1 MIIRLK
7 SGSYSFEEMDDIVPL
22 GTQTYLFEPE
32 ASLDLKFGMQS
43 SLDSTNKDRL
53 VIRRPYIKNYE
64 LASVHELILAIT
76 KRAIVILK
84 KKRIRALLEHFFLFS
99 RTYLFLYPKLIKDV
113 PRSLIIYFKIM
124 CV

>member
-22 GTQTYLFEPE
+22 GTQPYLFEPE

-64 LASVHELILAIT
+64 LAHELILAIT
-76 KRAIVILK
+76 KRAIVIFK
-84 KKRIRALLEHFFLFS
+84 KK
-99 RTYLFLYPKLIKDV
+99 TN
-113 PRSLIIYFKIM
+113 
-124 CV
+124 

>member
-1 MIIRLK
+1 
-7 SGSYSFEEMDDIVPL
+7 MDDIVPL
-22 GTQTYLFEPE
+22 GTQPYLSEPE

-84 KKRIRALLEHFFLFS
+84 KK
-99 RTYLFLYPKLIKDV
+99 TN
-113 PRSLIIYFKIM
+113 
-124 CV
+124 

>member
-1 MIIRLK
+1 MIIRLE

-22 GTQTYLFEPE
+22 GIQPYLFEPE
-32 ASLDLKFGMQS
+32 ASLDLKFGKQS

-84 KKRIRALLEHFFLFS
+84 KTNYGAFGTFFFIFS
-99 RTYLFLYPKLIKDV
+99 NITFFVPKTY
-113 PRSLIIYFKIM
+113 
-124 CV
+124 

>member
-22 GTQTYLFEPE
+22 

-84 KKRIRALLEHFFLFS
+84 KK
-99 RTYLFLYPKLIKDV
+99 TN
-113 PRSLIIYFKIM
+113 
-124 CV
+124 